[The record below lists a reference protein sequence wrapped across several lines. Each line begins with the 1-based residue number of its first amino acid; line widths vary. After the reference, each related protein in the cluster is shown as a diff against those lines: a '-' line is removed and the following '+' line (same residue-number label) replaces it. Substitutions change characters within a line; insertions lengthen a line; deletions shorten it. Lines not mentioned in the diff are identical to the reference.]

1 MSQAVID
8 ACNVIIENKDHR
20 SVNYCCVKY
29 AKECRY
35 MCLAGYPPKDVK
47 VQIRYI
53 LKNMAYWRGQTAK
66 QVRSTLKAY
75 NREDREL

>member
-1 MSQAVID
+1 
-8 ACNVIIENKDHR
+8 
-20 SVNYCCVKY
+20 
-29 AKECRY
+29 

-75 NREDREL
+75 NKEDREL